1 MEIKDRLLRGFI
13 AGVAG
18 GVVMD
23 VFNLAS
29 YYLGIAE
36 LRFLDWSALVI
47 YGAKPVSI
55 AESIFALIAHLVFTG
70 TLGIIFAYLLT
81 FITSTNYLFRG
92 ALFGSAMW
100 FLLYGISL
108 LYKIEGTVPLHVDT
122 AASDFICAIIFGLVL
137 AETLHRLDDN
147 LKTQTNS

>member
-1 MEIKDRLLRGFI
+1 MKDRLLRGFM

-47 YGAKPVSI
+47 YGAKPISI
-55 AESIFALIAHLVFTG
+55 AETVFALIAHLIFTG
-70 TLGIIFAYLLT
+70 ILGIIFAYLLT
-81 FITSTNYLFRG
+81 LITSTNYLLRG
-92 ALFGSAMW
+92 ALFGSTMW

-108 LYKIEGTVPLHVDT
+108 MYKIEGTVPLHVDT
-122 AASDFICAIIFGLVL
+122 AASDLISAVIFGLVL
-137 AETLHRLDDN
+137 AETLHRLDNN
-147 LKTQTNS
+147 LKTQN